1 MHSGSRLL
9 SYVQLLDSAL
19 PIGGFS
25 HSFGLE
31 TYVQNE
37 QIQTIQ
43 ELEQFITSQIHS
55 NLVRLDGLALKGI
68 YQSIEQEDLCKV
80 CLLDKMI
87 HIQRTP
93 RESREGMHKMG
104 KRLLRL
110 AKTLY
115 PWMDF
120 GPLELAF
127 SKYGGY
133 GSLPTIHAWISYHLE
148 IPCDEAVK
156 GYLYSSCVT
165 LVNSALRLMSIGQTD
180 GQVMIQKMISVID
193 VEWEQACKEQIDH
206 LHSFSVVHEI
216 QSMNHETLYSRLF
229 MS

>member
-31 TYVQNE
+31 TYVQQGN
-37 QIQTIQ
+37 IQTMEQ
-43 ELEQFITSQIHS
+43 LEAFLRSHIHS
-55 NLVRLDGLALKGI
+55 SLVRLDGLAMRGI
-68 YQSIEQEDLCKV
+68 YQAIASDDLWKV

-120 GPLELAF
+120 NPLEQALA
-127 SKYGGY
+127 KYNAY
-133 GSLPTIHAWISYHLE
+133 GSLPTIHTWISYHLE
-148 IPCDEAVK
+148 VECDEAVK
-156 GYLYSSCVT
+156 GYLYSSVVT
-165 LVNSALRLMSIGQTD
+165 LVNSALRLMSMGQTA
-180 GQVMIQKMISVID
+180 GQVLIQQMIKVINE
-193 VEWEQACKEQIDH
+193 EWEKAAEEQHDH
-206 LHSFSVVHEI
+206 IHSFAVVHEI
-216 QSMNHETLYSRLF
+216 HAMNHETLYSRLF